1 MSQSRPERRSRNR
14 VQLTRGMMARFGAT
28 PAIVLDITDAGARIE
43 HFVGLDV
50 GRRGRFRLAWRD
62 KTVEVEATVVRCRV
76 QRFGVGDEGTTVY
89 QSGLFFSDYVEDAAG
104 TLRDLVSTHVARSLA
119 EQVANAR
126 GIGPVTE
133 RNMPVFRSGTVAA
146 AVDRGYV
153 RCTMNG
159 NRFDKKW
166 SRTPEQ
172 PDEDS
177 KFLSRHSIKLSHVT
191 GICQDIAAARAF
203 ALSIEKRSRRHLS
216 TAAWLKKLRIKEQ
229 GIVPLAGAG
238 QQSFRCVYPAIH

>member
-1 MSQSRPERRSRNR
+1 

-172 PDEDS
+172 PDEGFTVLASEPNEHVDQLCELYLRS
-177 KFLSRHSIKLSHVT
+177 SPEDREFIRKLAKVSVERT
-191 GICQDIAAARAF
+191 SEMPEPR
-203 ALSIEKRSRRHLS
+203 
-216 TAAWLKKLRIKEQ
+216 
-229 GIVPLAGAG
+229 
-238 QQSFRCVYPAIH
+238 